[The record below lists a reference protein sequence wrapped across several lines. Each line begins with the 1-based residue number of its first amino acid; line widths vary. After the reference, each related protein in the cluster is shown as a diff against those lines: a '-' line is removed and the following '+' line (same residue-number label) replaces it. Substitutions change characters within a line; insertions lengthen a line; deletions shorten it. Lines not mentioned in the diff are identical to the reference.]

1 MSGPTESTRLA
12 LVLSENGRF
21 RAEISLDRERL
32 RIGRRPYNDLVL
44 DDLTV
49 SGEHALVQIRPEGCL
64 IRDLDSRNGTH
75 VNGRP
80 IVECLLAEGD
90 SIDIGI
96 YRLRLAGAVSG
107 AAGQAEVP
115 IAGPAVAVAIEQ
127 PTGSAAGRAVAEGG
141 TQAAVDATAGLQA
154 VLAEPASGERP
165 PDAAPL
171 PAMPLLEY
179 LSGPYAG
186 ITQRIDRN
194 ILRIG
199 NGDAQA
205 AVIARRRSGWFMTH
219 LEGGATPV
227 VNGVAIGPA
236 ASPLADGDLIELAG
250 ARIRFRLPG

>member
-1 MSGPTESTRLA
+1 MSGPTEPTRLA
-12 LVLSENGRF
+12 LVLSENGHF
-21 RAEISLDRERL
+21 RAEISLGRERL
-32 RIGRRPYNDLVL
+32 RIGRRPHNDLVL

-49 SGEHALVQIRPEGCL
+49 SGEHALIQIRPEGCL
-64 IRDLDSRNGTH
+64 VRDLDSRNGTH

-80 IVECLLAEGD
+80 IAECLLAEGD

-96 YRLRLAGAVSG
+96 YRLRLG
-107 AAGQAEVP
+107 AATEA
-115 IAGPAVAVAIEQ
+115 ADALPA
-127 PTGSAAGRAVAEGG
+127 
-141 TQAAVDATAGLQA
+141 
-154 VLAEPASGERP
+154 
-165 PDAAPL
+165 
-171 PAMPLLEY
+171 PAMPQLEY

-219 LEGGATPV
+219 LEGMAMPV

>member
-1 MSGPTESTRLA
+1 MECLT
-12 LVLSENGRF
+12 F
-21 RAEISLDRERL
+21 
-32 RIGRRPYNDLVL
+32 GRRPYNDISL

-49 SGEHALVQIRPEGCL
+49 SGEHALVRTRGTESVVH
-64 IRDLDSRNGTH
+64 DLDSRNGTL
-75 VNGRP
+75 VNGMAIKQR
-80 IVECLLAEGD
+80 VLCDGD
-90 SIDIGI
+90 VIDIGI
-96 YRLRLAGAVSG
+96 YRLRLG
-107 AAGQAEVP
+107 AATEA
-115 IAGPAVAVAIEQ
+115 ADALPA
-127 PTGSAAGRAVAEGG
+127 
-141 TQAAVDATAGLQA
+141 
-154 VLAEPASGERP
+154 
-165 PDAAPL
+165 
-171 PAMPLLEY
+171 PAMPQLEY